1 MGFDDRSWN
10 TWMDFCYSDHFSVGF
25 NIAPNAG
32 GVYHKCFTMWYA
44 ANPKRRHTAIRA
56 EGAFNTI
63 FRDFTIG
70 FKNDE
75 AVNTILEVVK
85 AGGKGRID
93 NLRANEACS
102 NSPTDVYKQYLIK
115 LP

>member
-1 MGFDDRSWN
+1 MLFRS
-10 TWMDFCYSDHFSVGF
+10 
-25 NIAPNAG
+25 
-32 GVYHKCFTMWYA
+32 
-44 ANPKRRHTAIRA
+44 
-56 EGAFNTI
+56 
-63 FRDFTIG
+63 